1 MKRLL
6 GLLTTWSERILSVAP
21 PQIQQRARRN
31 ADRLLRLVGG
41 NPNAFWEVP
50 SLPRRSESSQGP
62 QQSGALHDAI
72 RRGQQWLLAQ
82 QADAGYWCHE
92 LEVDTTLTAEYL
104 MLRRFMGFRDP
115 EKESKAARYLIES
128 QLPGGGWAIYH
139 GGPPEIS
146 ASVKA
151 YFALKLSGISADEPF
166 MHKAKAVILQK
177 GGVVGTNVFT
187 KIALT
192 LFDQYDWRGI
202 PTMPAELTLIPSWF
216 YFNLYA
222 LSYWSR
228 TVLVPLMIIFANKPI
243 CRIPKE
249 QSIEELYCVP
259 RERVNFRR
267 EPPFRKDPRWLTWR
281 NVFIMLDSALRVYD
295 RFVPSWLRKRGVEQ
309 AARWMV
315 TRMEGEGGLGAIYPA
330 MANSVLALR
339 CLGYADN
346 HPLFQKAFQEIEAL
360 EVDRGETLRL
370 QPCFSPIWDTPLTI
384 STLVESGVPQ
394 EHPAFIQSAHW
405 LMSRQCK
412 KVGDWIVSSPHSKPG
427 GWYFQFE
434 NESYP
439 DNDDTAA
446 VVIALSKIKMHSQ
459 QDLYES
465 VRRGLGWTLPMQGSD
480 GGWGAYDRDNNR
492 MFFNDIPFADH
503 RALLDP
509 STADVT
515 GRELEML
522 GALGYD
528 RSYPA
533 AARAIRFLK
542 EKQEEAGPWYGRW
555 GVNYVYGT
563 WSVLAGLKAI
573 GEDMH
578 APYIRRAVTW
588 VVSKQNHDGG
598 WGESCLS
605 YADPRAQGIGE
616 STASQT
622 AWALLALLC
631 AGEVDTISVFRG
643 VNYLLRHQNAEGYWS
658 ERHFTGTGFPRVF
671 YLRYHG
677 YGHYFPL
684 WALSMY
690 RSLKL
695 KGRARADEIQER
707 HREHGQFRLA
717 Q

>member
-6 GLLTTWSERILSVAP
+6 GLLTSWSERILSAAP
-21 PQIQQRARRN
+21 PRVQQRARRN
-31 ADRLLRLVGG
+31 ANRLLSLVGG
-41 NPNAFWEVP
+41 NPNASGDGL
-50 SLPRRSESSQGP
+50 SLPRRFESTYGP
-62 QQSGALHDAI
+62 HTSGTLHDAI

-82 QADAGYWCHE
+82 QSEEGYWIHE

-115 EKESKAARYLIES
+115 EKEAKAVRCLIES
-128 QLPGGGWAIYH
+128 QLAGGGWPIYH
-139 GGPPEIS
+139 GGSPEIS

-151 YFALKLSGISADEPF
+151 YFALKLSGVPADEPF
-166 MHKAKAVILQK
+166 MQKARATILQK

-202 PTMPAELTLIPSWF
+202 PTMPAELTLLPPWF

-228 TVLVPLMIIFANKPI
+228 TVLVPLLIIFANKPV
-243 CRIPKE
+243 CKIPKD
-249 QSIEELYCVP
+249 QGIDELYCVP
-259 RERVNFRR
+259 RERVDFRR
-267 EPPFRKDPRWLTWR
+267 EPPFRKDDRWLTWR
-281 NVFIMLDSALRVYD
+281 NVFIALDSGLRVYD
-295 RFVPSWLRKRGVEQ
+295 RLVPHWVRKMGVEQ

-315 TRMEGEGGLGAIYPA
+315 PRMQGDGGLGAIYPA

-339 CLGYADN
+339 CLGFSDD
-346 HPLFQKAFQEIEAL
+346 HQLVQKAFREIEAL
-360 EVDRGETLRL
+360 EVDRGDTLHL
-370 QPCFSPIWDTPLTI
+370 QPCFSPIWDTPLTV
-384 STLVESGVPQ
+384 STLIESGVPQ
-394 EHPAFIQSAHW
+394 EHAALVQAGEW
-405 LMSRQCK
+405 LLSRQCK
-412 KVGDWIVSSPHSKPG
+412 KVGDWIVSSPRSKPG

-434 NESYP
+434 NECYP

-446 VVIALSKIKMHSQ
+446 VLIALSKIKIPAQ
-459 QDLYES
+459 QDLYAS
-465 VRRGLGWTLPMQGSD
+465 VQRGLNWTLPMQGSD

-492 MFFNDIPFADH
+492 MFFNEIPFADH

-528 RSYPA
+528 RSHPA
-533 AARAIRFLK
+533 AARGIRFLK
-542 EKQEEAGPWYGRW
+542 EKQEKDGSWYGRW
-555 GVNYVYGT
+555 GVNYVYGV

-578 APYIRRAVTW
+578 TPYIRKAVAW

-598 WGESCLS
+598 WDESCLS
-605 YADPRAQGIGE
+605 YADRDAHGIGE
-616 STASQT
+616 STPSQT
-622 AWALLALLC
+622 AWAVLALLC
-631 AGEVDTISVFRG
+631 AGEVATISVVRG
-643 VNYLLRHQNAEGYWS
+643 VNYLLRHQNAQGYWP

-677 YGHYFPL
+677 YSHYFPL

-695 KGRARADEIQER
+695 KGRARADEILEYNR
-707 HREHGQFRLA
+707 KHGQLRLVP
-717 Q
+717 